1 MISAMALTPGG
12 GRSPS
17 TQPPPSPDRNGASK
31 TPRTLRKPRWT
42 RATTVSVVRLGLLVG
57 GLVIITDLAA
67 TAMIQ
72 RAAGA
77 DDIAAIADVDE
88 ILNYVLFALLGVLVV
103 RQTNVMLSGLVAGL
117 LASLLDAIVV
127 TAASLMV
134 PPVPPA
140 EALMV
145 GFARNLVIGTVF
157 AGLSGVVYTLV
168 QRWSGGQRTRR

>member
-1 MISAMALTPGG
+1 
-12 GRSPS
+12 
-17 TQPPPSPDRNGASK
+17 
-31 TPRTLRKPRWT
+31 
-42 RATTVSVVRLGLLVG
+42 VRLGLLVG